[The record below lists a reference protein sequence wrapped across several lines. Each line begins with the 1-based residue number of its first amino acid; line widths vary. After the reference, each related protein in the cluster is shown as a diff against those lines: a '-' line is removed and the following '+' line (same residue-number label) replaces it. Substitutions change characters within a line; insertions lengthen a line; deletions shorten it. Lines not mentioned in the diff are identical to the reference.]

1 MKVLAINGSLRRKS
15 SNLGLLKYAVA
26 HAPAGV
32 QITIADISAV
42 PFFNEDIAE
51 APEPVKQLWAQAA
64 QSDALIFACPE
75 YNYSIAPALK
85 NAIDWL
91 SRSPNKSL
99 VGKPVAIMGAGG
111 GMGTSRAQYHLRQ
124 VCQEC
129 EMHALNKPEVF
140 CNAFA
145 GTFDE
150 AGNLTDSKV
159 QGDIRKQLAALQAWK
174 TKLSG

>member
-1 MKVLAINGSLRRKS
+1 MKVVAICGSLRRKS
-15 SNLGLLKYAVA
+15 SNMGLLKYAA
-26 HAPAGV
+26 ANAPAGV
-32 QITIADISAV
+32 HVTIADISEV
-42 PFFNEDIAE
+42 PFFNEDIQDTPAS
-51 APEPVKQLWAQAA
+51 VKQLFAQAA
-64 QSDALIFACPE
+64 QADAFIFACPE

-91 SRSPNKSL
+91 SRSPNHSL

-111 GMGTSRAQYHLRQ
+111 WMGTSRAQYHLRQ

-129 EMHALNKPEVF
+129 DMHALNKPEIF

-150 AGNLTDSKV
+150 SANLIDPKT
-159 QGDIRKQLAALQAWK
+159 QGDIRKQLSALQAWK
-174 TKLSG
+174 IKLSG